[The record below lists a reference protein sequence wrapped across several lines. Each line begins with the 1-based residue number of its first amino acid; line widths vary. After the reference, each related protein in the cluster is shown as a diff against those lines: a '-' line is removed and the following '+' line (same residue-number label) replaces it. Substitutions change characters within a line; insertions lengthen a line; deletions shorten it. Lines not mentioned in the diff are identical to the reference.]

1 MAFKYDEDKI
11 LDEVRAYI
19 ESTYNQHYVNEENNT
34 QLIDIVSNYE
44 LFAFAKV
51 SALKYIDRY
60 GKKEGANRK
69 DLLKAIH
76 YIVMMMRI
84 DTINKGGQ
92 L

>member
-1 MAFKYDEDKI
+1 MNFKYDEDKI
-11 LDEVRAYI
+11 LDEVRTYV